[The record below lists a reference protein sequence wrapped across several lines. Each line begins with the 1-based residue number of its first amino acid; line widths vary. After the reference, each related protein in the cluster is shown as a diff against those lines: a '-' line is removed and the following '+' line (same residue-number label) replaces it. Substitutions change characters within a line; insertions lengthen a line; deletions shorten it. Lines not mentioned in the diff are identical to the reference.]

1 MKRNIRGISGTKQ
14 SVSVD
19 EVVSTDLVK
28 RILNEIEEEESRQI
42 ADKDVGLLNETVY
55 SNFEIFKYL
64 VIRRYHWLKKKALRG
79 SSVASCIIVDIET
92 AIDVANFEPKEQKI
106 LKMWMDGHTQ
116 AGIAE
121 AVYEYQ
127 QNVGR
132 VINDCVERLQYILVF
147 LNPYI

>member
-1 MKRNIRGISGTKQ
+1 MSREQGDTKVEYGEITTNKKLKDALLRRDKAYSHWIIETDRKILDEFVYTDKNIFRN
-14 SVSVD
+14 
-19 EVVSTDLVK
+19 
-28 RILNEIEEEESRQI
+28 RILPSYHYLKSI
-42 ADKDVGLLNETVY
+42 AEKGSTVA
-55 SNFEIFKYL
+55 
-64 VIRRYHWLKKKALRG
+64 VP
-79 SSVASCIIVDIET
+79 IIVDIEM
-92 AIDVANFEPKEQKI
+92 AIRFANFEPKEQKI